1 MGIMDSFDKEDR
13 VQMKFSTMYSLMKE
27 AAKCELVM
35 NAVNCDVPHLFIREM
50 ATGEREELQ
59 KPSFVNLFVNEGED
73 DGGRKEL

>member
-59 KPSFVNLFVNEGED
+59 KLSFVNLFENEGED